1 MTAATTIGVTRLLAA
16 QAAAFLALLLIAS
29 AIHKIVRPARTR
41 EVMQEFAG
49 VPPRFAYL
57 ALIGVPLAE
66 LVAGFGLAVPAGR
79 AAAAMLAALIWSG
92 YLLLI
97 LRAILQ
103 GRRYLDCGCS
113 FGPSLRPLGTYQ
125 TLRGVMLIGL
135 ASLVVALPPDPS
147 ATLSTASELLAAA
160 AFLGLYAALDQA
172 MAAQPLRVGERR

>member
-1 MTAATTIGVTRLLAA
+1 MTAATIIGVMRLLAT

-66 LVAGFGLAVPAGR
+66 LVAGCGLAVPTGR
-79 AAAAMLAALIWSG
+79 TAAAMLAALIWSG

-103 GRRYLDCGCS
+103 GRRYVDCGCS

-125 TLRGVMLIGL
+125 TLRGVVLIGL
-135 ASLVVALPPDPS
+135 ASLVAALPPDPS
-147 ATLSTASELLAAA
+147 ATLTTASELLAAA
-160 AFLGLYAALDQA
+160 AFLGLYAALDEA
-172 MAAQPLRVGERR
+172 LAVQPLRLGERR

>member
-29 AIHKIVRPARTR
+29 AIHKIVRPAHTR

-49 VPPRFAYL
+49 VAPRFAYL
-57 ALIGVPLAE
+57 ALIGVPLVE

-79 AAAAMLAALIWSG
+79 TAAAMLAALIWSG

-113 FGPSLRPLGTYQ
+113 FGPSLHPLGIYQ

-135 ASLVVALPPDPS
+135 ASLVAALPPDPS

-172 MAAQPLRVGERR
+172 MAAQPLRLGERR